1 LNNNSSKVIEIL
13 RTKRG
18 KAVSGEQISS
28 TLGIS
33 RSAVWKQIKALRGK
47 GYRIS
52 ARSRFGYCLEEEPDH
67 LDQETLAALGIIYRD
82 SVDSTNLVARRLAEE
97 GAPDFT
103 TIIAEQQ
110 LSGKGRL
117 GRSWLSPAGSG
128 LWFSIIYR
136 PAALT
141 PGAVSPVTLVTA
153 AVLADYLSREFNL
166 SIQIK
171 WPNDLQ
177 VDRKKIAGILTEIKG
192 EPDRI
197 DYLVIGI
204 GLNVNQ
210 RADDFSPEIANI
222 ATSLA
227 IETKMKIKRTDLL
240 INLRQELLNAYSL
253 FEKEGFTPFRQ
264 IWIDHNITLDRQV
277 KINWPGG
284 SMSGLAV
291 GLSDEGLLIL
301 KDAHDQIHQFSYG
314 EVS

>member
-1 LNNNSSKVIEIL
+1 LNNNSSRVLEIL
-13 RTKRG
+13 RANRG
-18 KAVSGEQISS
+18 KTLSGELISS
-28 TLGIS
+28 SLGIS
-33 RSAVWKQIKALRGK
+33 RSAVWKQIKTLREK
-47 GYRIS
+47 GYRIN
-52 ARSRFGYCLEEEPDH
+52 ARSRSGYCLEEEPDQ
-67 LDQETLAALGIIYRD
+67 LDQETLTASAIIYRE

-97 GAPDFT
+97 GAPAFT

-117 GRSWLSPAGSG
+117 GRSWFSPAGSG
-128 LWFSIIYR
+128 LWFSIIFR

-141 PGAVSPVTLVTA
+141 PAAVSPVTLVTA
-153 AVLADYLSREFNL
+153 AILADYLSREFNL
-166 SIQIK
+166 PVQIK

-177 VDRKKIAGILTEIKG
+177 VGGKKIAGILTEIKG
-192 EPDRI
+192 DPDRI
-197 DYLVIGI
+197 EYLVIGI

-210 RADDFSPEIANI
+210 KADDFSPEIANI

-227 IETKMKIKRTDLL
+227 IETGLKIKRTELL
-240 INLRQELLNAYSL
+240 INLRHSLLTAYSL
-253 FEKEGFTPFRQ
+253 FEKAGFTPFRQ
-264 IWIDHNITLDRQV
+264 IWIDHNITLGHQV

-301 KDAHDQIHQFSYG
+301 KDNRDQVHLLSYG